1 MLTSWEKLPDR
12 LRIPEVR
19 PYYDILKKNGVNA
32 VLTRSKDEWVELYD
46 RAPFA
51 NDLDA
56 VFFISTSAQTR
67 QVPVKYMTGYTLITR
82 SAYIFKKKGELP
94 FLVVPT
100 VGQQYNAQMVTWLP
114 DDHVLCG
121 GVEIIDAKIRELGKA
136 KPRIGRYEPNEVTV
150 GLNRQLEKIEC
161 EYVDVTYEFT
171 FKRACKSDYELE
183 CILETGKVAAASFEY
198 IVRNIAP
205 GVSEN
210 DLIGGAEGFLRA
222 HGAQDMLILT
232 RTLTPHTFI
241 TRPTRETVKE
251 DGMFIYSAEVGG
263 ENLYWTQLVRPI
275 FMSHDAEPEA
285 QEILV
290 VIKEAGA
297 AAVKEFRPGK
307 TISDVA
313 AAVEKVVA
321 ENGCTVGIWS
331 GHGMGI
337 DLGDGVNIGVPN
349 HMPIV
354 PNMILTLHPSVI
366 GKSDGLLY
374 GNTWKSSA
382 DGDAVCMTPEYKDIH
397 FYDELKA
404 LIK

>member
-1 MLTSWEKLPDR
+1 MN
-12 LRIPEVR
+12 
-19 PYYDILKKNGVNA
+19 DILYKEYERRMA
-32 VLTRSKDEWVELYD
+32 LIDELIDE
-46 RAPFA
+46 

-82 SAYIFKKKGELP
+82 SAYIFKKKGDLP

-114 DDHVLCG
+114 EDHVLCG
-121 GVEIIDAKIRELGKA
+121 GVEIIDQKIRELGKA
-136 KPRIGRYEPNEVTV
+136 KPRIGRYEPNEVSV
-150 GLNRQLEKIEC
+150 GLNRQLEKIDC

-171 FKRACKSDYELE
+171 FKRACKSEYELE
-183 CILETGKVAAASFEY
+183 CIRETGKVAAASFEY
-198 IVRNIAP
+198 IVKHIAP

-210 DLIGGAEGFLRA
+210 ELIGGAEGFLRA
-222 HGAQDMLILT
+222 HGAQDMLVLT
-232 RTLTPHTFI
+232 RTLKPHTFI
-241 TRPTRETVKE
+241 TRPTRVTVKE

-285 QEILV
+285 QQILA
-290 VIKEAGA
+290 VIKKAEA

-321 ENGCTVGIWS
+321 DNGCTVGIWS

-374 GNTWKSSA
+374 GNTWMSTA